1 MDFKVILP
9 SPQLADY
16 VRFFWFSEGDASTE
30 KPFIHHAFAY
40 HCPEIVFCYK
50 GQFNY
55 KSVGN
60 AEKTLVPG
68 IYGHTQTFGRV
79 ESNTSFGAL
88 GCYLYPHALAQLFSL
103 PASELTN
110 HSADIKTLF
119 RKNGEILEEKIML
132 ASNNDQRLRL
142 LCDFLESHLI
152 NVREEFTGICSSIKT
167 ISNAY
172 QTISVKQLAANNFLS
187 ERQFER
193 RFKEFSGFNPKLF
206 LRIARFNAVLSQPF
220 RNKSLAQ
227 IANEYGYYD
236 ESHFIHDFQKFSG
249 RNPKEYFNSDIMQAS
264 DRGTVVFEP

>member
-50 GQFNY
+50 GRFNY
-55 KSVGN
+55 KSAFDADKV
-60 AEKTLVPG
+60 LVPG
-68 IYGHTQTFGRV
+68 FYGQTQTFSRV
-79 ESNTSFGAL
+79 EANTGFGAF

-110 HSADIKTLF
+110 QSVDIKTLCG
-119 RKNGEILEEKIML
+119 KDGEILEEKIMM
-132 ASNNDQRLRL
+132 AANNDQRLQL
-142 LCDFLESHLI
+142 ICGFLQSRLI
-152 NVREEFTGICSSIKT
+152 NVRKEFAGMCSSIKT

-172 QTISVKQLAANNFLS
+172 HAVSVKELATNNFLS

-206 LRIARFNAVLSQPF
+206 LRIARFNAVLGQPF
-220 RNKSLAQ
+220 QNNSLAQ

-249 RNPKEYFNSDIMQAS
+249 RNPKEYFNPDILRAS
-264 DRGTVVFEP
+264 DRGTVVFEQ